1 MTQDEALKVLVK
13 YQKWRRGAD
22 IPQPYAGIVGEAL
35 DVAIECL
42 TKQTK
47 SNDKKD

>member
-1 MTQDEALKVLVK
+1 MTQEKALEILVK

-22 IPQPYAGIVGEAL
+22 IPQPYPGIVGEAL

-42 TKQTK
+42 TKQIET
-47 SNDKKD
+47 NDK